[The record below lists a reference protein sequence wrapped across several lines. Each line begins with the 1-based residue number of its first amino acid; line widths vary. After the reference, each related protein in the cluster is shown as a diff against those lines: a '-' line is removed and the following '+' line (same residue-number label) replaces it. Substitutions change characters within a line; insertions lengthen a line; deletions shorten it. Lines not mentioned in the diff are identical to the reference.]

1 MEAVGDGDGGGCSEA
16 RGTSRISSHPI
27 PSQPSQYHS
36 STCAIISSVLFSSHL
51 FLNNCQGHE
60 GFQASNKVPRHA
72 LQDLAM
78 KNEEILGRAEEDDD
92 NDDSQPARQTVNVRS
107 GGRQT
112 TEAGKY
118 IRYDMI
124 CDQQSCSCTSC
135 ESCPLY
141 FHHLTVHHRSF
152 IVRRVESP
160 SRSRRMRDCVSA
172 AARVRICAFISFAER
187 DEGVNEWTDGCGW
200 T

>member
-27 PSQPSQYHS
+27 PASITHPH
-36 STCAIISSVLFSSHL
+36 VPSSHL
-51 FLNNCQGHE
+51 FSSLLILSSTIAKATRASKHPTK
-60 GFQASNKVPRHA
+60 FQDMPFP
-72 LQDLAM
+72 DLAM
-78 KNEEILGRAEEDDD
+78 KNEEIIGRAEEDDD

-152 IVRRVESP
+152 IVRGVESP